1 MHTAYDLLRRVHR
14 LHHTDIVSVY
24 QREIKIKMCTYTG
37 MFSYKCVYLY
47 IYICT
52 HIHSYIRI
60 YVCFCPLPISLSPP
74 VSPGYPFL
82 DFRQL
87 FSCWLYG
94 GQLTRIG
101 SNQFKPMQHEACC
114 PSVPS
119 PSLAN
124 IRESVSKW
132 RTPRDSM
139 GKKG

>member
-1 MHTAYDLLRRVHR
+1 MHAAYDLLRRVHS
-14 LHHTDIVSVY
+14 LHHTDILSVY
-24 QREIKIKMCTYTG
+24 QREIKIKMCTYTV
-37 MFSYKCVYLY
+37 MFSYKCVY
-47 IYICT
+47 IYT
-52 HIHSYIRI
+52 HIHSYIRT
-60 YVCFCPLPISLSPP
+60 YVCFCPLPISLSLSLSPS

-87 FSCWLYG
+87 FSCRLYG

-101 SNQFKPMQHEACC
+101 SNQFKPMQSAACC

-124 IRESVSKW
+124 IRACVSKW